1 MKNKKIYLFCIAML
15 GLFISCSD
23 ENPIETEQYI
33 KQIYIID
40 AVNIAKSYDI
50 PYRDG
55 IQETYISIG
64 TGGSLN
70 LDKDVRVVLESNNQ
84 TIEWYNKKYM
94 IDSYLKYR
102 KLDDALYDIPSMET
116 TIRAGQTY
124 GRLPFTI
131 NASEINCDSLY
142 VLTFKIKSVSEYQKV
157 TTDTVLM
164 MNLNM
169 VNDYSGTYQM
179 AITKYTIDPVT
190 GDELS
195 PSSMNLTRT
204 LKAIDAGAVRFFNET
219 VADHLGGYR
228 TYDEYFE
235 SVKNN
240 CVVFEYISDS
250 DKGKIFKA
258 KGWKDFL
265 ITDSEILYTYD
276 SVIGKGTFTFSYDYE
291 KGGITYR
298 VRGMLVE

>member
-1 MKNKKIYLFCIAML
+1 M
-15 GLFISCSD
+15 G
-23 ENPIETEQYI
+23 
-33 KQIYIID
+33 
-40 AVNIAKSYDI
+40 
-50 PYRDG
+50 
-55 IQETYISIG
+55 
-64 TGGSLN
+64 
-70 LDKDVRVVLESNNQ
+70 
-84 TIEWYNKKYM
+84 
-94 IDSYLKYR
+94 
-102 KLDDALYDIPSMET
+102 
-116 TIRAGQTY
+116 
-124 GRLPFTI
+124 
-131 NASEINCDSLY
+131 
-142 VLTFKIKSVSEYQKV
+142 
-157 TTDTVLM
+157 
-164 MNLNM
+164 
-169 VNDYSGTYQM
+169 
-179 AITKYTIDPVT
+179 ITKYTIDPVT

-250 DKGKIFKA
+250 AKGKIFKA